1 MHSSVPDEFKPVIFA
16 AGRAECPIGV
26 GNLFWG
32 AGALQILNFAPFE
45 DDSGTLKWR

>member
-26 GNLFWG
+26 GNLFLG
-32 AGALQILNFAPFE
+32 QVHF
-45 DDSGTLKWR
+45 KY